1 VAADRGIEGIVAK
14 RTDSPCRRGRTSDVI
29 KIKTPAGRAI
39 DEEGKK
45 WNE

>member
-1 VAADRGIEGIVAK
+1 VWDLAPFANA
-14 RTDSPCRRGRTSDVI
+14 PYRRGKTSDVI

-39 DEEGKK
+39 DEVRAK